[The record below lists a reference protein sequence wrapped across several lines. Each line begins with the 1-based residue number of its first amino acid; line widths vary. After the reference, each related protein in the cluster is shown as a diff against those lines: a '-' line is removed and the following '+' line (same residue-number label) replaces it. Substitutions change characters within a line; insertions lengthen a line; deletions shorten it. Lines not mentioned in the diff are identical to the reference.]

1 MSLMSSVYQLI
12 GRIVVRFVW
21 ARYGRQ
27 IRIAAGV
34 SAVLLAAAGYL
45 IATRQPPEG

>member
-1 MSLMSSVYQLI
+1 MSSFYELI
-12 GRIVVRFVW
+12 GRIVVRFVR

-27 IRIAAGV
+27 IRIAGGLVATLV
-34 SAVLLAAAGYL
+34 AIAGYL

>member
-1 MSLMSSVYQLI
+1 MSSLYEMI

-21 ARYGRQ
+21 TRYGRQ

-34 SAVLLAAAGYL
+34 GAVLLGAAGYL